1 MPRVIYKIKT
11 EEDLLQLKRGIESQY
26 LVVGANAEVDRFGLD
41 EGSLEINYREN
52 TLDLFSPTW
61 KSIDEITS
69 KIESETGVK
78 LI

>member
-11 EEDLLQLKRGIESQY
+11 EKDLLQLKRGIESQY
-26 LVVGANAEVDRFGLD
+26 LVVGANAEADRFGLD
-41 EGSLEINYREN
+41 EGSLEINYLKN
-52 TLDLFSPTW
+52 TLDLFSPTR
-61 KSIDEITS
+61 KSTDEITS